1 MNPESVNKIDSN
13 LEAVEGQRENP
24 QKLFIK
30 KDEAFISFSHK
41 KTRKVQKIT
50 IYNLIGDNALSVK
63 S

>member
-30 KDEAFISFSHK
+30 KDEVFFSFSCEQ
-41 KTRKVQKIT
+41 TRKVQKIT
-50 IYNLIGDNALSVK
+50 IYSLIGNNALSVK